1 MFRAFLFGVLV
12 TMIVALVG
20 GYFVLR
26 NGIIPANAT
35 PPPRGLRH
43 GSQGHRWTQP
53 YVARLRIPIL
63 SL

>member
-26 NGIIPANAT
+26 NGIIPANADAT
-35 PPPRGLRH
+35 PH
-43 GSQGHRWTQP
+43 
-53 YVARLRIPIL
+53 VV
-63 SL
+63 